1 MGYLPTFIYVNTL
14 TIKIFV
20 CEVIYVLTIGVSD
33 DEFAESIR
41 ENLVELKMKTGK
53 DYQELVKE
61 ALEDLYDKWK
71 KVGVS

>member
-1 MGYLPTFIYVNTL
+1 MIV
-14 TIKIFV
+14 IIFV
-20 CEVIYVLTIGVSD
+20 CEVICVLTIGVSD
-33 DEFAESIR
+33 EEFAESIR

-71 KVGVS
+71 KVGVN

>member
-1 MGYLPTFIYVNTL
+1 M
-14 TIKIFV
+14 
-20 CEVIYVLTIGVSD
+20 LTIGVSD
-33 DEFAESIR
+33 EEFAESIR

-71 KVGVS
+71 KVGVKYEYSN